1 MNAFFYLAMF
11 AMHVVTAC
19 LEIKKYLGQKCSEIL
34 LTAFVIYVWKSQ
46 LFDTTRQ
53 NISFI
58 ILQESK
64 NTAQMCWDAIVAFN
78 NEWQVGTR
86 LKILIFGECNFST

>member
-1 MNAFFYLAMF
+1 MPPLFVHCLFGNEGGGLNA
-11 AMHVVTAC
+11 C
-19 LEIKKYLGQKCSEIL
+19 QDDLGQKCSEIL

-46 LFDTTRQ
+46 LFVTTRK
-53 NISFI
+53 NISFV